1 VRTRQSK
8 NTNTT
13 HMAYDVLDDPLVR
26 AAQQSPLRWTDGHAR
41 IKRQE
46 AASDAAT
53 EPAEPASQAR
63 WS

>member
-1 VRTRQSK
+1 
-8 NTNTT
+8 
-13 HMAYDVLDDPLVR
+13 MPDLL
-26 AAQQSPLRWTDGHAR
+26 AARLSPVRWTDSHTQ

>member
-8 NTNTT
+8 NTNAA
-13 HMAYDVLDDPLVR
+13 HAVYDVLDDPLVR
-26 AAQQSPLRWTDGHAR
+26 TTQQSPARWTDGRAW

-46 AASDAAT
+46 AASEAAT

-63 WS
+63 